1 MDRSAAGWLRHVRNS
16 SNRPSGPVIIAAA
29 VVPLLL
35 CLLLSGV
42 RDSIENT
49 NAALLLVL
57 VVVGVAALGSR
68 TAGLVA
74 AVSSAACFDYFL
86 TAPYD
91 QFRIGDR
98 SDIETTVLLLL
109 IGAAVTELALWGRRE
124 QARASEQRGY
134 LDGVLQTTAVLA
146 DAAPVATLIT
156 HVERQL
162 VELLDLDTATY
173 VPRLESTRPIL
184 HPDGSLTR
192 QQRTLDV
199 DRTGLPTDTET
210 FLPVRAGTADRGA
223 FRLVAATHCARPT
236 VQQRRLAALLAD
248 RVAVA
253 LTSTANH

>member
-1 MDRSAAGWLRHVRNS
+1 
-16 SNRPSGPVIIAAA
+16 
-29 VVPLLL
+29 
-35 CLLLSGV
+35 

-109 IGAAVTELALWGRRE
+109 IGAAVTELALWGRRQ

-134 LDGVLQTTAVLA
+134 LDGILQTTAVLA
-146 DAAPVATLIT
+146 DAAPAATVIT
-156 HVERQL
+156 HVEGQL
-162 VELLDLDTATY
+162 VELLDLDT
-173 VPRLESTRPIL
+173 
-184 HPDGSLTR
+184 
-192 QQRTLDV
+192 
-199 DRTGLPTDTET
+199 
-210 FLPVRAGTADRGA
+210 
-223 FRLVAATHCARPT
+223 
-236 VQQRRLAALLAD
+236 
-248 RVAVA
+248 
-253 LTSTANH
+253 

>member
-1 MDRSAAGWLRHVRNS
+1 MIL
-16 SNRPSGPVIIAAA
+16 AAA
-29 VVPLLL
+29 AIPPLV

-42 RDSIENT
+42 RDAIENT

-57 VVVGVAALGSR
+57 VVVGVATLGSR
-68 TAGLVA
+68 AAGLVA
-74 AVSSAACFDYFL
+74 AVSSAAAFDYFL

-98 SDIETTVLLLL
+98 SDVETTVLLLL
-109 IGAAVTELALWGRRE
+109 IGAAVTELALWGRRQ

-134 LDGVLQTTAVLA
+134 LDGILQATDVLA
-146 DAAPVATLIT
+146 DAAPTATVIA
-156 HVERQL
+156 HVESQL
-162 VELLDLDTATY
+162 VDLLDLDSATY
-173 VPRLESTRPIL
+173 LARWSGDQPIL
-184 HPDGSLTR
+184 QPDGSVTR
-192 QQRTLDV
+192 RRQSLEI

-248 RVAVA
+248 RVAMA